1 LTGHETRA
9 KDSRSGGDVA
19 KSSDKLEVAAEAS
32 YDALVARLEKVV
44 EALEAGDLSLEQSVE
59 RFAEG
64 VKLAR
69 DAGSRLDEAERRVEQ
84 LVRDAAGNEIAV
96 PLDVD
101 EA

>member
-1 LTGHETRA
+1 M
-9 KDSRSGGDVA
+9 A
-19 KSSDKLEVAAEAS
+19 KSSDKVEKVAEAS

-84 LVRDAAGNEIAV
+84 LVKDAAGNETAA
-96 PLDVD
+96 PLVGE

>member
-1 LTGHETRA
+1 MVGA
-9 KDSRSGGDVA
+9 KELDVVRT
-19 KSSDKLEVAAEAS
+19 SDKPEKEAEAS

-69 DAGSRLDEAERRVEQ
+69 DAGVRLDEAERRVEQ
-84 LVRDAAGNEIAV
+84 LVKDAAGGEATA
-96 PLDVD
+96 PLDGD
-101 EA
+101 DP

>member
-1 LTGHETRA
+1 L
-9 KDSRSGGDVA
+9 A
-19 KSSDKLEVAAEAS
+19 KSSDNPEKAAEAS

-44 EALEAGDLSLEQSVE
+44 EALEAGDLTLEQSVE

-84 LVRDAAGNEIAV
+84 LVKDASGGETTA
-96 PLDVD
+96 PLGEV
-101 EA
+101 EG

>member
-1 LTGHETRA
+1 
-9 KDSRSGGDVA
+9 VA
-19 KSSDKLEVAAEAS
+19 KSSDKPEQATETT
-32 YDALVARLEKVV
+32 YDALVGRLERVV

-69 DAGSRLDEAERRVEQ
+69 DAGGRLDEAERRVEQ
-84 LVRDAAGNEIAV
+84 LVKDAAGHETVV
-96 PLDVD
+96 PLEG